1 MGFLFFGKKKK
12 QADNPV
18 EHMNKIA
25 DNLKTSFIRVKA
37 DIKVVRDWLSFFKT
51 QAEDHEQRFKN
62 IESRVEELSEV
73 IAYLADKD
81 QNNTQPTPKTPQA
94 TREPQYYDYEE
105 KITPPQKQKTIL
117 DNLTETQQAL
127 FLRIGAFQ
135 RESGQEWTPLKT
147 LAQDIYPG
155 KSYDRVRSTISEYV
169 GLLVDVGLIKKMR
182 KGKQTYVSVTEQGK
196 TYFSKNNTKLPK
208 KAVSKSK

>member
-12 QADNPV
+12 QVDNPV

-25 DNLKTSFIRVKA
+25 DNLKTSFIRVKS

-51 QAEDHEQRFKN
+51 QSEEHEERFRN

-73 IAYLADKD
+73 VSYLADKE
-81 QNNTQPTPKTPQA
+81 QSRPQTLQTTQESSK
-94 TREPQYYDYEE
+94 EPQYYEYEK
-105 KITPPQKQKTIL
+105 KIPSSQPQKTVL
-117 DNLTETQQAL
+117 ETLTETQQAL

-135 RESGQEWTPLKT
+135 RESGQEWTPLKA

-155 KSYDRVRSTISEYV
+155 KSYDKVRSTISEYV
-169 GLLVDVGLIKKMR
+169 GLLVDVGLIRKMR
-182 KGKQTYVSVTEQGK
+182 KGKQTYVSITEKGQN
-196 TYFSKNNTKLPK
+196 YFKKNESKSPK
-208 KAVSKSK
+208 KQVSKAK